1 MGRREKSETGRL
13 LSPHRRPAALLFRKN
28 FREHWQLWLM
38 MLPAIAF
45 IFIFSYKPMYGV
57 QIAFRRFN
65 VRKGITGSDWV
76 GLAQFTRLFKSYWF
90 PVILTNTLTISAL
103 SLVLGFPAPILL
115 ALMANEIRSDKV
127 KSIFQTVTYAP
138 HFISTIVMCG
148 MIILFLS
155 PTAGIINRLLNL
167 LGHESVFFMQQKG
180 AFKWIYVVSGIW
192 QGTGW
197 SAIIYYAALAGVEKE
212 LLEAAE
218 IDGAS
223 RLQKILY
230 INLPVLVPTMVVLF
244 VLQCGSILNVGYEK
258 VYALQ
263 NSANVTE
270 SEVIS
275 TYVYKLGMQQ
285 NDFSFSTAT
294 NLFNS
299 VVNSIILIAANQ
311 LSKALTKNSLW

>member
-1 MGRREKSETGRL
+1 
-13 LSPHRRPAALLFRKN
+13 
-28 FREHWQLWLM
+28 
-38 MLPAIAF
+38 
-45 IFIFSYKPMYGV
+45 
-57 QIAFRRFN
+57 
-65 VRKGITGSDWV
+65 
-76 GLAQFTRLFKSYWF
+76 
-90 PVILTNTLTISAL
+90 
-103 SLVLGFPAPILL
+103 
-115 ALMANEIRSDKV
+115 
-127 KSIFQTVTYAP
+127 
-138 HFISTIVMCG
+138 MCG

>member
-127 KSIFQTVTYAP
+127 KSVFQTVTYAP

>member
-127 KSIFQTVTYAP
+127 KSVFQTVTYAP

-180 AFKWIYVVSGIW
+180 AFKWIYVVSGVW

>member
-1 MGRREKSETGRL
+1 MFSRL
-13 LSPHRRPAALLFRKN
+13 VRNMRN
-28 FREHWQLWLM
+28 HWQLWLM

-45 IFIFSYKPMYGV
+45 VFIFSYKPMYGV

-76 GLAQFTRLFKSYWF
+76 GMNQFARLFKSYWF
-90 PVILTNTLTISAL
+90 PVILKNTLTVSVL
-103 SLVLGFPAPILL
+103 SLILGFPMPILL
-115 ALMANEIRSDKV
+115 SLMANEIRSGKI
-127 KSIFQTVTYAP
+127 KSTFQTVTYAP

-155 PTAGIINRLLNL
+155 PSAGIVNRFLNL
-167 LGHESVFFMQQKG
+167 TGHESVFFMQQKG
-180 AFKWIYVVSGIW
+180 AFKWIYVFSGIW
-192 QGTGW
+192 QNTGW
-197 SAIIYYAALAGVEKE
+197 GAIIYYAALAGVDRE

-223 RLQKILY
+223 RLQKIIY
-230 INLPVLVPTMVVLF
+230 INLPTLIPTMVVLF
-244 VLQCGSILNVGYEK
+244 ILQCGSILNVGYEK

-263 NSANVTE
+263 NSANITE

-299 VVNSIILIAANQ
+299 VVNSVILVSANQ
-311 LSKALTKNSLW
+311 LSRMLTKNSLW